1 MDIFSNVPTEKNE
14 TRRMRAAAF
23 SSFGPPEVLQ
33 LIEADIPQAGA
44 GEVRIRIKAA
54 GVQPY
59 DCAVRRGWSPPGAT
73 IRFPQIPG
81 NEFAG
86 IVDQVGQGVTD
97 FSAGDEVLGFGQLY
111 CYAEYLTIPAS
122 QVTLKPQGMPWEAA
136 GGFTAGAQ
144 TAHIALQQLRIGSG
158 DTVLIHAAAGSVGTI
173 AVQLAKLWGASK
185 VIGTAS
191 ERNHDYLRSLGAIPV
206 TYGDG
211 LLDRIR
217 ALAPEGVDAVLDGAG
232 GEALKVSLELGTD
245 RQRILTLVEHAKA
258 PELGIRVTPP
268 LRSAARLAE
277 LAGLYAEGK
286 LRTHIRR
293 TYPLVQASDA
303 HQDVEAGHG
312 QGKVVLIID

>member
-1 MDIFSNVPTEKNE
+1 
-14 TRRMRAAAF
+14 MRAAGF

-33 LIEADIPQAGA
+33 LIETDVPQAGT
-44 GEVRIRIKAA
+44 GEVRIRVKAA

-59 DCAVRRGWSPPGAT
+59 DCAVRGGWTPPGAT
-73 IRFPQIPG
+73 VRFPQIPG

-86 IVDQVGQGVTD
+86 IVDQIGEGVVG
-97 FSAGDEVLGFGQLY
+97 FSLGDEILGFGQLN

-122 QVTLKPQGMPWEAA
+122 QVTLKPQGMSWEAA

-144 TAHIALQQLRIGSG
+144 TAHIALQELRIGKG

-185 VIGTAS
+185 VIGSAS

-206 TYGDG
+206 SYGDG

-217 ALAPEGVDAVLDGAG
+217 ALAPDGVDAVLDGAG
-232 GEALKVSLELGTD
+232 GEALKVSLELVSN
-245 RQRILTLVEHAKA
+245 RERILTLVEHAKA
-258 PELGIRVTPP
+258 PELGIRVTPH

-277 LAGLYAEGK
+277 LADMYVQGK

-293 TYPLVQASDA
+293 AYPLAQAADA
-303 HQDVEAGHG
+303 HREVETGHG
-312 QGKVVLIID
+312 QGKVVLTID